1 MTLKAVISIYYR
13 SVSLITDT
21 LEKITLVTI
30 IYQLLDLLSHYKM
43 NTSDL
48 NINSQSFYIENEIRV
63 VKRNFDEP

>member
-21 LEKITLVTI
+21 LAKITLVTI